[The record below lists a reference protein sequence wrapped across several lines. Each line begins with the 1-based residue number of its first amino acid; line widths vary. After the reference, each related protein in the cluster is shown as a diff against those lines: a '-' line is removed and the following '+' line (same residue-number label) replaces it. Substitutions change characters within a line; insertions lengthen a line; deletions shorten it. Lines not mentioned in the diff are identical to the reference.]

1 MRELTRRN
9 FLANAVVL
17 GAGLVV
23 GQSPWAAL
31 PDHARISTNGNGRL
45 PKGKEKMNTRKLG
58 TLEVSE
64 IGAGCMSISANYG
77 PPADRSHGI
86 KVIRAAHDQGVT
98 FFDTAEVYGPY
109 TNEDLVGEALA
120 PFRDRVVIATKF
132 GFDLESGGLNSR
144 PEHIKKVVEAS
155 LRRLRTDRI
164 DLYYQHRV
172 DPAVPIEEVAGAV
185 KDLIKQGKVLH
196 SRPFRSK
203 RKDHTPRARGSARD
217 GSSDRILG
225 HGKRCGTQRCA
236 QNVRG
241 TRYWIRSVGSG
252 WNGLPD
258 RKN

>member
-23 GQSPWAAL
+23 GQTPWAAL

-98 FFDTAEVYGPY
+98 FFDTAEAYGPY
-109 TNEDLVGEALA
+109 TNGDPVGEALCA
-120 PFRDRVVIATKF
+120 VSRQGRHRYQIWLR
-132 GFDLESGGLNSR
+132 LESVVSTADPGTSR
-144 PEHIKKVVEAS
+144 KW
-155 LRRLRTDRI
+155 LRRRSGVCEPTDRPLLPASRRPGGTDRGGGWGGQ
-164 DLYYQHRV
+164 DLTRK
-172 DPAVPIEEVAGAV
+172 A
-185 KDLIKQGKVLH
+185 LH
-196 SRPFRSK
+196 FGLP
-203 RKDHTPRARGSARD
+203 SARLYAA
-217 GSSDRILG
+217 R
-225 HGKRCGTQRCA
+225 
-236 QNVRG
+236 
-241 TRYWIRSVGSG
+241 TRFC
-252 WNGLPD
+252 P
-258 RKN
+258 